1 MNEIKK
7 LIEQKLE
14 TIDLIMS
21 YEGYHVA
28 KESKIMHELR
38 GIIMTLH
45 ALGLNLDLSIN
56 DSEPSTYT
64 LTIGE
69 KPSA

>member
-1 MNEIKK
+1 MNGIKK

-14 TIDLIMS
+14 AIDLIMC

-28 KESKIMHELR
+28 IESKTMHELR
-38 GIIMTLH
+38 GIKMTLH

-56 DSEPSTYT
+56 DPEPSTYT
-64 LTIGE
+64 LTIDD
-69 KPSA
+69 